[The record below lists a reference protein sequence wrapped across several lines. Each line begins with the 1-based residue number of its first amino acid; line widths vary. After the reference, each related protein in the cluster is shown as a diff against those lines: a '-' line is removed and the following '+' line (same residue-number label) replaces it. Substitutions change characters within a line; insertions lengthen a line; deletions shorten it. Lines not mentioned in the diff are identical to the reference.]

1 MPIWFSVQE
10 THIFLAPGILTNN
23 APAIYYSCATLSG
36 AFGGLI
42 AYGIELNLS
51 YDGTGRYSWS
61 WLFLVE
67 GVIAIGAGL
76 LIMVFLPR
84 MPDDLQRRGGRHWLF
99 TKEEID
105 LAAKRQACK

>member
-1 MPIWFSVQE
+1 MCSLRFPRFP
-10 THIFLAPGILTNN
+10 PGGFTYNSL
-23 APAIYYSCATLSG
+23 AIYYSCATLSG

-51 YDGTGRYSWS
+51 SDRSGRYSWS

-76 LIMVFLPR
+76 LIVAFLPR
-84 MPDDLQRRGGRHWLF
+84 MPDDLQRRNSHHWLF

-105 LAAKRQACK
+105 LAAERQACM